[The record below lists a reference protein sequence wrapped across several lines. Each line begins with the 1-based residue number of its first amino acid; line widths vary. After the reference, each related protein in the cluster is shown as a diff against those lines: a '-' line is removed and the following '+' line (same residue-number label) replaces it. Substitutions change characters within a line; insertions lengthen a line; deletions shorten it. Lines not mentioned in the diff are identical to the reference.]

1 MDASLVVAL
10 VTFLVVYA
18 TLSTEKIDRVLT
30 VFVGSLVLI
39 ITGILT
45 LNEAINYV
53 NWETIGLL
61 FGMFIIV
68 LVLSDAGF
76 FLYLAFALAKRL
88 QYNPRNI
95 FIVFP
100 LIAGILAPFVNCITV
115 MLFLAVLTIEVS
127 KLLKIDPVPIIV
139 AEVILANIGGVS
151 TLIGNPSNVILGTQL
166 GLGFNEF
173 VVHNGPIALLT
184 SLFSIGM
191 LYVFN
196 RKSLLPSAPIDVK
209 SLAKISL
216 DEMITNRR
224 MLKLGLGALFL
235 AVSLLVMQGY
245 LERIFHIP
253 LTVSLSALI
262 PAFALLLAGG
272 ADTEHVI
279 KRLDYDVL
287 FFFIGLFILV
297 GGLEKTGAITIFAN
311 GLAHVAAGNPL
322 ILLSL
327 LLYGSGV
334 ISAIVEDVPFAL
346 TMSYVIKDLSF
357 VPLSLS
363 TSLLV
368 WTVSLGISIGGN
380 GTPIGAS
387 ANVVA
392 YTSLEKHGILVGWI
406 RWMKIAI
413 PPTVVALLLC
423 NVMLYIKYLT
433 GFY

>member
-1 MDASLVVAL
+1 MDASLFVAL
-10 VTFLVVYA
+10 VTFLVAYA

-39 ITGILT
+39 ITGVLT

-224 MLKLGLGALFL
+224 TLKLGLGALFV
-235 AVSLLVMQGY
+235 AVLLLVTQGY
-245 LERIFHIP
+245 LERIFHVP
-253 LTVSLSALI
+253 LTVALSALI

-287 FFFIGLFILV
+287 FFFIGLFMLV

-368 WTVSLGISIGGN
+368 WTVSLGIGIGGN

-413 PPTVVALLLC
+413 PPTVAALLLC
-423 NVMLYIKYLT
+423 NGMLYIKYLT

>member
-1 MDASLVVAL
+1 MDASLLVAV
-10 VTFLVVYA
+10 VTFLVAYA

-30 VFVGSLVLI
+30 VFVGSLILI
-39 ITGILT
+39 VTGVLT
-45 LNEAINYV
+45 LNEAISYV
-53 NWETIGLL
+53 NWETIALL

-184 SLFSIGM
+184 SLFSIMM

-196 RKSLLPSAPIDVK
+196 RKSLLPSAPVEVK

-224 MLKLGLGALFL
+224 MLKLGLGALFF
-235 AVSLLVMQGY
+235 AVLLLVTQGY

-253 LTVSLSALI
+253 MTVSLSALI

-311 GLAHVAAGNPL
+311 ELAHVAAGNPL

-334 ISAIVEDVPFAL
+334 ISAVVEDVPFSL

-368 WTVSLGISIGGN
+368 WTVSLGIGIGGN

-392 YTSLEKHGILVGWI
+392 YTSLEKHGIFAGWI

-413 PPTVVALLLC
+413 PPTVAALLLC

>member
-1 MDASLVVAL
+1 MDASLFVAL
-10 VTFLVVYA
+10 VTFLVAYA

-39 ITGILT
+39 ITGVLT

-224 MLKLGLGALFL
+224 TLKLGLGALFV
-235 AVSLLVMQGY
+235 AVLLLVTQGY

-287 FFFIGLFILV
+287 FFFIGLFMLV

-368 WTVSLGISIGGN
+368 WTVSLGIGIGGN

-413 PPTVVALLLC
+413 PPTVAALLLC
-423 NVMLYIKYLT
+423 NGMLYIKYLT

>member
-1 MDASLVVAL
+1 MDALLFVAFT
-10 VTFLVVYA
+10 TFLVVYA

-30 VFVGSLVLI
+30 VFVGSLILI
-39 ITGILT
+39 ITGVLT

-224 MLKLGLGALFL
+224 TLKLGLGALFV
-235 AVSLLVMQGY
+235 AVLLLVTQGY

-287 FFFIGLFILV
+287 FFFIGLFMLV

-311 GLAHVAAGNPL
+311 VLAHVAAGNPL

-368 WTVSLGISIGGN
+368 WTVSLGIGIGGN

-413 PPTVVALLLC
+413 PPTVAALLLC

>member
-1 MDASLVVAL
+1 MDALLFVAL
-10 VTFLVVYA
+10 VTFLVAYA

-39 ITGILT
+39 ITGVLT

-100 LIAGILAPFVNCITV
+100 IIAGILAPFVNCITV

-127 KLLKIDPVPIIV
+127 KLLKIDPVPTIV

-166 GLGFNEF
+166 GFGFNEF

-224 MLKLGLGALFL
+224 TLKLGLGALFV
-235 AVSLLVMQGY
+235 AVLLLVTQGY

-272 ADTEHVI
+272 GDTEHVI

-287 FFFIGLFILV
+287 FFFIGLFMLV

-311 GLAHVAAGNPL
+311 GLAYVGSWESSHPTIAFAVWFRSHKCHSRRRPL
-322 ILLSL
+322 CAHDELCHKRSIVRPIIL
-327 LLYGSGV
+327 
-334 ISAIVEDVPFAL
+334 E
-346 TMSYVIKDLSF
+346 YVIVGMDSIIGDWYRRK
-357 VPLSLS
+357 
-363 TSLLV
+363 
-368 WTVSLGISIGGN
+368 WHAHWSLGECRCVYFIRKAWN
-380 GTPIGAS
+380 T
-387 ANVVA
+387 
-392 YTSLEKHGILVGWI
+392 
-406 RWMKIAI
+406 RWMDTVDENSDPSYCRSVIA
-413 PPTVVALLLC
+413 
-423 NVMLYIKYLT
+423 M
-433 GFY
+433 

>member
-1 MDASLVVAL
+1 MDASLLVAV
-10 VTFLVVYA
+10 VTFLVAYA

-39 ITGILT
+39 VTGVLT
-45 LNEAINYV
+45 LNEAISYV
-53 NWETIGLL
+53 NWETIALL

-166 GLGFNEF
+166 GLSFNEF

-184 SLFSIGM
+184 SLFSIMM

-196 RKSLLPSAPIDVK
+196 RKSLLPSAPVEVK

-224 MLKLGLGALFL
+224 MLKLGLGALFF
-235 AVSLLVMQGY
+235 AVLLLVTQGY

-253 LTVSLSALI
+253 MTVSLSALI

-311 GLAHVAAGNPL
+311 ELAHVAAGNPL

-334 ISAIVEDVPFAL
+334 ISAVVEDVPFSL

-368 WTVSLGISIGGN
+368 WTVSLGIGIGGN

-392 YTSLEKHGILVGWI
+392 YTSLEKHGIFAGWI

-413 PPTVVALLLC
+413 PPTVAALLLC
-423 NVMLYIKYLT
+423 NVMLYIKYLA

>member
-1 MDASLVVAL
+1 MDASLFVAL
-10 VTFLVVYA
+10 VTFLVAYA

-39 ITGILT
+39 ITGVLT

-127 KLLKIDPVPIIV
+127 KLLKIDPVPTIV

-166 GLGFNEF
+166 GFGFNEF

-209 SLAKISL
+209 TLAKVSL

-224 MLKLGLGALFL
+224 TLKLGLGALFV
-235 AVSLLVMQGY
+235 AVLLLVTQGY

-287 FFFIGLFILV
+287 FFFIGLFMLV

-368 WTVSLGISIGGN
+368 WTVSLGIGIGGN

-413 PPTVVALLLC
+413 PPTVAALLLC
-423 NVMLYIKYLT
+423 NGMLYIKYLT

>member
-1 MDASLVVAL
+1 MDASLLVAV
-10 VTFLVVYA
+10 VTFLVAYA

-39 ITGILT
+39 VTGVLT
-45 LNEAINYV
+45 LNEAISYV
-53 NWETIGLL
+53 NWETIALL

-184 SLFSIGM
+184 SLFSIMM

-196 RKSLLPSAPIDVK
+196 RKSLLPSAPVEVK

-224 MLKLGLGALFL
+224 MLKLGLGALFF
-235 AVSLLVMQGY
+235 AVLLLVTQGY

-253 LTVSLSALI
+253 MTVSLSALI

-311 GLAHVAAGNPL
+311 ELAHVAAGNPL

-334 ISAIVEDVPFAL
+334 ISAVVEDVPFSL

-368 WTVSLGISIGGN
+368 WTVSLGIGIGGN

-392 YTSLEKHGILVGWI
+392 YTSLEKHGIFAGWI

-413 PPTVVALLLC
+413 PPTVAALLLC
-423 NVMLYIKYLT
+423 NVMLYIKYLA

>member
-1 MDASLVVAL
+1 M
-10 VTFLVVYA
+10 
-18 TLSTEKIDRVLT
+18 
-30 VFVGSLVLI
+30 FVGSLVLI
-39 ITGILT
+39 ITGVLT

-166 GLGFNEF
+166 GFGFNEF

-224 MLKLGLGALFL
+224 TLKLGLGALFV
-235 AVSLLVMQGY
+235 AVLLLVTQGY

-287 FFFIGLFILV
+287 FFFIGLFMLV

-368 WTVSLGISIGGN
+368 WTVSLGIGIGGN

-413 PPTVVALLLC
+413 PPTVAALLLC

>member
-1 MDASLVVAL
+1 MDASLLVAV
-10 VTFLVVYA
+10 VTFLVAYA

-30 VFVGSLVLI
+30 VFVGSLILI
-39 ITGILT
+39 VTGVLT
-45 LNEAINYV
+45 LNEAISYV
-53 NWETIGLL
+53 NWETIALL

-184 SLFSIGM
+184 SLFSIMM

-196 RKSLLPSAPIDVK
+196 RKSLLPSAPVEVK

-224 MLKLGLGALFL
+224 TLKLGLGALFF
-235 AVSLLVMQGY
+235 AVLLLVTQGY

-253 LTVSLSALI
+253 MTVSLSALI

-311 GLAHVAAGNPL
+311 ELAHVAAGNPL

-334 ISAIVEDVPFAL
+334 ISAVVEDVPFSL

-368 WTVSLGISIGGN
+368 WTVSLGIGIGGN

-392 YTSLEKHGILVGWI
+392 YTSLEKHGIFAGWI

-413 PPTVVALLLC
+413 PPTVAALLLC
-423 NVMLYIKYLT
+423 NVMLYIKYLA

>member
-1 MDASLVVAL
+1 
-10 VTFLVVYA
+10 
-18 TLSTEKIDRVLT
+18 
-30 VFVGSLVLI
+30 
-39 ITGILT
+39 
-45 LNEAINYV
+45 
-53 NWETIGLL
+53 
-61 FGMFIIV
+61 
-68 LVLSDAGF
+68 
-76 FLYLAFALAKRL
+76 
-88 QYNPRNI
+88 
-95 FIVFP
+95 
-100 LIAGILAPFVNCITV
+100 
-115 MLFLAVLTIEVS
+115 
-127 KLLKIDPVPIIV
+127 
-139 AEVILANIGGVS
+139 
-151 TLIGNPSNVILGTQL
+151 
-166 GLGFNEF
+166 
-173 VVHNGPIALLT
+173 
-184 SLFSIGM
+184 
-191 LYVFN
+191 
-196 RKSLLPSAPIDVK
+196 LLPSAPIDVK

-224 MLKLGLGALFL
+224 TLKLGLGALFV
-235 AVSLLVMQGY
+235 AVLLLVTQGY

-287 FFFIGLFILV
+287 FFFIGLFMLV

-368 WTVSLGISIGGN
+368 WTVSLGIGIGGN

-413 PPTVVALLLC
+413 PPTVAALLLC
-423 NVMLYIKYLT
+423 NGMLYIKYLT

>member
-1 MDASLVVAL
+1 MSLSLFVAL
-10 VTFLVVYA
+10 ITFLIVYA
-18 TLSTEKIDRVLT
+18 TLATEKVDRVVT
-30 VFVGSLVLI
+30 VLVGSLVLLV
-39 ITGILT
+39 TGILT
-45 LNEAINYV
+45 LAEAINYV

-76 FLYLAFALAKRL
+76 FLYLALVLAKRL

-100 LIAGILAPFVNCITV
+100 LVAGVLASFVNSITV
-115 MLFLAVLTIEVS
+115 MLFFAVLTIEIS
-127 KLLKIDPVPIIV
+127 KLLKIDPIPLMV
-139 AEVILANIGGVS
+139 AEVILANTGGAS

-173 VVHNGPIALLT
+173 VTHNGPIAVLASLL
-184 SLFSIGM
+184 SIGV
-191 LYVFN
+191 LYQFN
-196 RKSLLPSAPIDVK
+196 KKSLSPYAPIESK
-209 SLAKISL
+209 SLANISL
-216 DEMITNRR
+216 DDMITNRR
-224 MLKLGLGALFL
+224 LLKLGLAALFL
-235 AVSLLVMQGY
+235 AVSLLITQGY
-245 LERIFHIP
+245 LESAYHIP

-272 ADTEHVI
+272 ADTEHII

-297 GGLEKTGAITIFAN
+297 GGLEKTGVVTIFAN
-311 GLAHVAAGNPL
+311 GLAQLSRNP
-322 ILLSL
+322 IVLLSL
-327 LLYGSGV
+327 LLYSSGV
-334 ISAIVEDVPFAL
+334 ISAIVDNVPFAL
-346 TMSYVIKDLSF
+346 TMSYVIKDLSL

-368 WTVSLGISIGGN
+368 WTVSLGVNIGGN

-387 ANVVA
+387 PNIVA
-392 YTSLEKHGILVGWI
+392 YSSLEKHGVLVGWI

-413 PPTVVALLLC
+413 PPTVIALLLC
-423 NVMLYIKYLT
+423 NVMLYIKYLI